1 MTGDGILLGQ
11 SVGADLVGMG
21 FSQMMPVSD
30 PVTGALFSGLQVPP
44 ANFIMVNTEGKR
56 FVDEYGSRDKLSQA
70 AIDNGGL
77 FYLIADDRIK
87 ATAYNTSQ
95 EKIDAQVKAGTL
107 YRADTI
113 EELAVQIGMDPQV
126 LADTIKKYNS
136 YVDAGFD
143 LNLTRVVLISS
154 VRSHRSTQHQEN
166 QLFTIQWVVSR
177 LILQHMF

>member
-1 MTGDGILLGQ
+1 
-11 SVGADLVGMG
+11 
-21 FSQMMPVSD
+21 MMPVSD

-77 FYLIADDRIK
+77 FYLIADERIK

-113 EELAVQIGMDPQV
+113 EELGQIGMDPTGVSRYNQE
-126 LADTIKKYNS
+126 YNS
-136 YVDAGFD
+136 YVDAG
-143 LNLTRVVLISS
+143 I
-154 VRSHRSTQHQEN
+154 
-166 QLFTIQWVVSR
+166 
-177 LILQHMF
+177 

>member
-1 MTGDGILLGQ
+1 MLQKYNTYWTEIADDIATSNTPAVTGDGILLGQ

-77 FYLIADDRIK
+77 FYLIAEIASR
-87 ATAYNTSQ
+87 Q
-95 EKIDAQVKAGTL
+95 QP
-107 YRADTI
+107 TI
-113 EELAVQIGMDPQV
+113 LAKKKSMPKSKQALSTVQI
-126 LADTIKKYNS
+126 
-136 YVDAGFD
+136 
-143 LNLTRVVLISS
+143 R
-154 VRSHRSTQHQEN
+154 
-166 QLFTIQWVVSR
+166 
-177 LILQHMF
+177 